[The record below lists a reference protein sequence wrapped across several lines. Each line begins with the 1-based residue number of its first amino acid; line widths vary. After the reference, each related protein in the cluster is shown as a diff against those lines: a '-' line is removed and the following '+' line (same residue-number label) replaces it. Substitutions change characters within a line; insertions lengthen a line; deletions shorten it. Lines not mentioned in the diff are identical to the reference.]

1 MSQLFLSGS
10 KFEGFFFIVYIGIG
24 VVAQLLKG
32 REGDGITLT
41 GLGLP
46 HFCTCT

>member
-10 KFEGFFFIVYIGIG
+10 KSEVFFIVYIGIG
-24 VVAQLLKG
+24 VEAQLLKG

-46 HFCTCT
+46 HFCICT